1 MMSDIDACA
10 QAQAERAGIYD
21 AAGEVGDD
29 SPDFRADLLRH
40 LAGSIVNK
48 SHRLRYQKEQ
58 FDRFVASLDYSPLK
72 DKSKTLLEF
81 S

>member
-1 MMSDIDACA
+1 MRQLMSDIDACA
-10 QAQAERAGIYD
+10 QAQAERAAIYD
-21 AAGEVGDD
+21 AAEVGDD

-48 SHRLRYQKEQ
+48 NHRLRYQKEQ

-72 DKSKTLLEF
+72 D
-81 S
+81 